1 MPERLD
7 ASDVYN
13 VLMVGVGG
21 QGIILA
27 SDILAEA
34 AMLAGLDAKKSE
46 VHGMSQRGGP
56 VFSHVRF
63 GREVHSPVIGKGEAD
78 VIYALERMELLRWS
92 EWARPG
98 ATAIYADTDM
108 FPTNIAAYP
117 SGIDDEIAARFGRVV
132 RFDMR
137 ELRSRINPKA
147 KNTVLLG
154 AVSVLAPLPLDA
166 YAPAIEALVPAGTA
180 PANLAGFEVGRRIA
194 ADALGIRLDAEPAPA
209 ASGTE

>member
-1 MPERLD
+1 MAEN
-7 ASDVYN
+7 VTN

-63 GREVHSPVIGKGEAD
+63 GPEVHSPVIGRGEAD
-78 VIYALERMELLRWS
+78 VVYALERMELLRWAP
-92 EWARPG
+92 WARPG
-98 ATAIYADTDM
+98 AAAIYADTDM
-108 FPTNIAAYP
+108 LPTGIAAYP
-117 SGIDDEIAARFGRVV
+117 ADIDEEIASRFGRVV

-137 ELRSRINPKA
+137 ELRSQINPKA

-154 AVSVLAPLPLDA
+154 AVSMLTDLPLDA
-166 YAPAIEALVPAGTA
+166 YAQAITALVPPGTA
-180 PANLAGFEVGRRIA
+180 EANLKGFEVGRRVA
-194 ADALGIRLDAEPAPA
+194 ASALGVRLE
-209 ASGTE
+209 SETS

>member
-1 MPERLD
+1 MPE
-7 ASDVYN
+7 VFN

-63 GREVHSPVIGKGEAD
+63 GPEVHSPVIGQGEAD
-78 VIYALERMELLRWS
+78 VIYALERMELLRWAP
-92 EWARPG
+92 WARPG
-98 ATAIYADTDM
+98 AAAVYADTDLL
-108 FPTNIAAYP
+108 PTTLEAYP
-117 SGIDDEIAARFGRVV
+117 AGIDEEIEARFGRVV
-132 RFDMR
+132 RYDMR
-137 ELRSRINPKA
+137 ALRSQINPKA

-154 AVSVLAPLPLDA
+154 AVALLAPLPLDA
-166 YAPAIEALVPAGTA
+166 YARAISELVPPGTA
-180 PANLAGFEVGRRIA
+180 DANLAGFEVGRRIA
-194 ADALGIRLDAEPAPA
+194 AQALGIDADAQAAPT
-209 ASGTE
+209 ASPVSSGAE